1 MKVTTVWATTFD
13 FRKSSRSCTSIAF
26 ASLVQISTQWNR
38 QTTSPYSHEKSFNLA
53 APLKG
58 SWGASGS
65 ADHTFRTA
73 IMVVAWA
80 GGDVSCPAEEQK
92 EGRDKE
98 GDWEGA
104 GGRWGVWM
112 QEREGDE
119 SGVAHRYLAGDGDVG
134 PGNVG
139 KRPGCGRM
147 AVDNDFTSYLFTVGW
162 SLRHQ
167 WGGRWRLALAFRIIC
182 AEGMHWFLRTQ
193 IFPRRKT
200 HLSSCY

>member
-1 MKVTTVWATTFD
+1 
-13 FRKSSRSCTSIAF
+13 
-26 ASLVQISTQWNR
+26 
-38 QTTSPYSHEKSFNLA
+38 
-53 APLKG
+53 
-58 SWGASGS
+58 
-65 ADHTFRTA
+65 
-73 IMVVAWA
+73 
-80 GGDVSCPAEEQK
+80 
-92 EGRDKE
+92 
-98 GDWEGA
+98 
-104 GGRWGVWM
+104 M

-182 AEGMHWFLRTQ
+182 AEGMHWFLRTLRFSQ
-193 IFPRRKT
+193 EGKPICLLVTRMLNKIKWP
-200 HLSSCY
+200 